1 MNVLKAVNTVN
12 TIKNQVDK
20 IKMTTQEDAFR
31 RALLKI
37 TNDSMLSEYFLN
49 SINEK
54 LIDVFLKILKELGK
68 YSKKYVEL
76 VEKLKTVD
84 IIILDNGENQLYFEM
99 LNNEN
104 VCLME
109 GGSIETQIQKLNNNV
124 NVNDFLNDLM
134 IINTP
139 IVSEKFEKILKIV
152 GKYQLLKKSLEKTID
167 KITSKLEKEDEEDIR
182 KHFDSLEKQIQTA
195 REQID
200 EIIDEYELR
209 KIETNHYVENTV
221 PLNSFEQ
228 ASANAP
234 NDEFNNISDDF
245 YNLLLKISLRN
256 TNIFSRKLDPKL
268 LKIPNLILSKLNN
281 LVNHKKVIETYN
293 GETKKEEKVKC
304 MKDEKDEMDLDKMKQ
319 NILKKY
325 ENSNFEKQIIETIV
339 KIVENIQNQQIDPY
353 LFKKIVENSFKK
365 IVKQIEKIINI
376 CSETQKTNEKNKIN
390 ENKTNEKNESIQA
403 CIDDANLL
411 KKEIKEYISAKKV
424 VVVPSV
430 PLVPLAV
437 PSVPSVPL
445 AVPLATGLSATNLL
459 PNATNLSGILNKQGL
474 ENQLKDTVGSQMQD
488 AAKQLGSLQENAGS
502 QMQGLENQLK
512 GTVGTQLQGLE
523 NQLKGTVGTQLQGL
537 ENQLK
542 GTVGSQMQGLENQL
556 KGTVGT
562 QMQGLE
568 NQLKGTVGTQMQDA
582 AKQLGSLQE
591 NAVSQLQGLDNQ
603 FKDASKMGEQLGSQ
617 FKDASK
623 MGEQLGSQF
632 KDASKMGEQLGSQ
645 FKDAS
650 KMGEQLG
657 SQFKDASKMGEQLGS
672 QFKDASKMGESLGSL
687 FKKGGKRKKVTRK
700 SSSRAF
706 RKTRRRRQIY
716 R

>member
-12 TIKNQVDK
+12 TIKNQIDK

-37 TNDSMLSEYFLN
+37 TNDSMLSQYFLN
-49 SINEK
+49 SINEN

-76 VEKLKTVD
+76 VKTID
-84 IIILDNGENQLYFEM
+84 IIILDNEENQLYFEM

-139 IVSEKFEKILKIV
+139 IISEKFEKILKIV

-167 KITSKLEKEDEEDIR
+167 KITTKLEKEDDEDIR
-182 KHFDSLEKQIQTA
+182 KHFDNLEKQIQIA

-200 EIIDEYELR
+200 EIIDDYGLK
-209 KIETNHYVENTV
+209 KIKTNHYVENTV

-228 ASANAP
+228 ASASAP

-245 YNLLLKISLRN
+245 YNLLLKITLRN
-256 TNIFSRKLDPKL
+256 KNIFSRKLDQKL
-268 LKIPNLILSKLNN
+268 LKIPNLILSKLND
-281 LVNHKKVIETYN
+281 LVNYKKVIESYN

-304 MKDEKDEMDLDKMKQ
+304 MKDEDDEMDLDKMKQ

-376 CSETQKTNEKNKIN
+376 CNEAQKTNEKDKTN

-411 KKEIKEYISAKKV
+411 KKEIKEYLSVKKV

-430 PLVPLAV
+430 P
-437 PSVPSVPL
+437 SVPL
-445 AVPLATGLSATNLL
+445 TTGLLAKDLSAKDLSAKDLLAKDLIPNVTNQLGSL
-459 PNATNLSGILNKQGL
+459 QQGL
-474 ENQLKDTVGSQMQD
+474 ENQLKGNLGP
-488 AAKQLGSLQENAGS
+488 QLQGLENQLKGNLGS

-512 GTVGTQLQGLE
+512 GNL
-523 NQLKGTVGTQLQGL
+523 
-537 ENQLK
+537 
-542 GTVGSQMQGLENQL
+542 GSQMQGLENQ
-556 KGTVGT
+556 
-562 QMQGLE
+562 
-568 NQLKGTVGTQMQDA
+568 
-582 AKQLGSLQE
+582 
-591 NAVSQLQGLDNQ
+591 
-603 FKDASKMGEQLGSQ
+603 FKDASKI
-617 FKDASK
+617 
-623 MGEQLGSQF
+623 
-632 KDASKMGEQLGSQ
+632 
-645 FKDAS
+645 
-650 KMGEQLG
+650 
-657 SQFKDASKMGEQLGS
+657 
-672 QFKDASKMGESLGSL
+672 GESLGSL

-700 SSSRAF
+700 SSARAF

>member
-1 MNVLKAVNTVN
+1 MNVLKTVNTVN
-12 TIKNQVDK
+12 TIKNQIDK

-37 TNDSMLSEYFLN
+37 TNDSMLNQYFAN
-49 SINEK
+49 SINHA

-76 VEKLKTVD
+76 VEKLKTID
-84 IIILDNGENQLYFEM
+84 IIILDNEENQLYFEM
-99 LNNEN
+99 MNHEN

-139 IVSEKFEKILKIV
+139 IISEKFEKILKIV
-152 GKYQLLKKSLEKTID
+152 GKYQLLKKSLEKTIE
-167 KITSKLEKEDEEDIR
+167 KITSKLEKEDDEDIR
-182 KHFDSLEKQIQTA
+182 KHFDSLEKQIQIA
-195 REQID
+195 REQMD

-228 ASANAP
+228 ASASAP

-256 TNIFSRKLDPKL
+256 KNIFSRMLDPKL
-268 LKIPNLILSKLNN
+268 LKIPNLILSKLNV
-281 LVNHKKVIETYN
+281 LVNHKKIIESYN

-304 MKDEKDEMDLDKMKQ
+304 IKEEKDEMDLDKMKQ

-325 ENSNFEKQIIETIV
+325 ENSNFEKQIIETII
-339 KIVENIQNQQIDPY
+339 KIVETIQNQQIDPY
-353 LFKKIVENSFKK
+353 LFKKIVENLFKK

-376 CSETQKTNEKNKIN
+376 CNEVQKTNEKNKIN

-411 KKEIKEYISAKKV
+411 KKEIKDYLSAKKV

-430 PLVPLAV
+430 PLVVPLAVPLAV
-437 PSVPSVPL
+437 PSVPL
-445 AVPLATGLSATNLL
+445 TTGLSATNLL

-474 ENQLKDTVGSQMQD
+474 ENQLKGMVGSQLQGLEN
-488 AAKQLGSLQENAGS
+488 QLGSLQENAGS
-502 QMQGLENQLK
+502 Q
-512 GTVGTQLQGLE
+512 LQGLE
-523 NQLKGTVGTQLQGL
+523 
-537 ENQLK
+537 
-542 GTVGSQMQGLENQL
+542 
-556 KGTVGT
+556 
-562 QMQGLE
+562 
-568 NQLKGTVGTQMQDA
+568 
-582 AKQLGSLQE
+582 
-591 NAVSQLQGLDNQ
+591 NQ
-603 FKDASKMGEQLGSQ
+603 FKDASKIGEQLGSQ

-623 MGEQLGSQF
+623 I
-632 KDASKMGEQLGSQ
+632 
-645 FKDAS
+645 
-650 KMGEQLG
+650 
-657 SQFKDASKMGEQLGS
+657 
-672 QFKDASKMGESLGSL
+672 GESLGSL

-700 SSSRAF
+700 SSARAF

>member
-1 MNVLKAVNTVN
+1 MNVLKAVNTIN
-12 TIKNQVDK
+12 TVKNQIDK
-20 IKMTTQEDAFR
+20 IKITTQEDAFR

-37 TNDSMLSEYFLN
+37 TNNSMLSQYFAN

-76 VEKLKTVD
+76 VEKLKTID
-84 IIILDNGENQLYFEM
+84 IIILDNEENQLYSEM

-104 VCLME
+104 VCS

-139 IVSEKFEKILKIV
+139 IISEKFENILNIV

-167 KITSKLEKEDEEDIR
+167 KITIKLEKEDDEDIR

-195 REQID
+195 REQIN
-200 EIIDEYELR
+200 EIIDEYELK
-209 KIETNHYVENTV
+209 KIKTNEVVETEV

-256 TNIFSRKLDPKL
+256 KNIFSRKLDPKL
-268 LKIPNLILSKLNN
+268 LKIPNLILSKLNV
-281 LVNHKKVIETYN
+281 LVNYKKVIESYN
-293 GETKKEEKVKC
+293 GDTKKEEKVKC
-304 MKDEKDEMDLDKMKQ
+304 MKDERDEMDLDKMKQ

-376 CSETQKTNEKNKIN
+376 CIETQKTNEKNKIN

-430 PLVPLAV
+430 PLAVPSVPLAV
-437 PSVPSVPL
+437 PSVPL
-445 AVPLATGLSATNLL
+445 TTGLSATNLL

-474 ENQLKDTVGSQMQD
+474 ENQLKGTVGSQMQD

-502 QMQGLENQLK
+502 Q
-512 GTVGTQLQGLE
+512 LQGLE
-523 NQLKGTVGTQLQGL
+523 N
-537 ENQLK
+537 
-542 GTVGSQMQGLENQL
+542 
-556 KGTVGT
+556 
-562 QMQGLE
+562 
-568 NQLKGTVGTQMQDA
+568 
-582 AKQLGSLQE
+582 
-591 NAVSQLQGLDNQ
+591 
-603 FKDASKMGEQLGSQ
+603 
-617 FKDASK
+617 
-623 MGEQLGSQF
+623 
-632 KDASKMGEQLGSQ
+632 
-645 FKDAS
+645 
-650 KMGEQLG
+650 
-657 SQFKDASKMGEQLGS
+657 
-672 QFKDASKMGESLGSL
+672 QFKDASKMGESLGSQFKDASKMGDSLGSL
-687 FKKGGKRKKVTRK
+687 FKKAGKRKKVTRK

>member
-1 MNVLKAVNTVN
+1 MNVLKTVNTVN
-12 TIKNQVDK
+12 TIKNQIDK

-37 TNDSMLSEYFLN
+37 TNDSMLNQYFAN
-49 SINEK
+49 SINHA

-76 VEKLKTVD
+76 VEKLKTID
-84 IIILDNGENQLYFEM
+84 IIILDNEENQLYFEM
-99 LNNEN
+99 MNHEN

-139 IVSEKFEKILKIV
+139 IISEKFEKILKIV
-152 GKYQLLKKSLEKTID
+152 GKYQLLKKSLEKTIE
-167 KITSKLEKEDEEDIR
+167 KITSKLEKEDDEDIR
-182 KHFDSLEKQIQTA
+182 KHFDSLEKQIQIA
-195 REQID
+195 REQMD

-228 ASANAP
+228 ASASAP

-256 TNIFSRKLDPKL
+256 KNIFSRMLDPKL
-268 LKIPNLILSKLNN
+268 LKIPNLILSKLNV
-281 LVNHKKVIETYN
+281 LVNHKKIIESYN

-304 MKDEKDEMDLDKMKQ
+304 IKEEKDEMDLDKMKQ

-325 ENSNFEKQIIETIV
+325 ENSNFEKQIIETII
-339 KIVENIQNQQIDPY
+339 KIVETIQDQEIDPY
-353 LFKKIVENSFKK
+353 LFKKIVENLFKK

-390 ENKTNEKNESIQA
+390 EKERNEKNESIQA

-411 KKEIKEYISAKKV
+411 KKEIKDYLSAKKV

-430 PLVPLAV
+430 PLAVPSVPLAV
-437 PSVPSVPL
+437 PSVPLAVPSVPL
-445 AVPLATGLSATNLL
+445 AVPLTTGLSATNLL

-474 ENQLKDTVGSQMQD
+474 ENQLKGTVGSQLQGLEN
-488 AAKQLGSLQENAGS
+488 QLGSLQENAGS
-502 QMQGLENQLK
+502 QMQGLENQL
-512 GTVGTQLQGLE
+512 
-523 NQLKGTVGTQLQGL
+523 
-537 ENQLK
+537 
-542 GTVGSQMQGLENQL
+542 
-556 KGTVGT
+556 
-562 QMQGLE
+562 
-568 NQLKGTVGTQMQDA
+568 
-582 AKQLGSLQE
+582 GSLQE
-591 NAVSQLQGLDNQ
+591 NAGSQLQGLENQ

-623 MGEQLGSQF
+623 I
-632 KDASKMGEQLGSQ
+632 
-645 FKDAS
+645 
-650 KMGEQLG
+650 
-657 SQFKDASKMGEQLGS
+657 
-672 QFKDASKMGESLGSL
+672 GESLGSL

-700 SSSRAF
+700 SSARAF

>member
-1 MNVLKAVNTVN
+1 MNVLKAVNTAN

-37 TNDSMLSEYFLN
+37 TNNSMLSQYFAN

-76 VEKLKTVD
+76 VEKLKTID
-84 IIILDNGENQLYFEM
+84 IIILDNEENQLYFEM

-167 KITSKLEKEDEEDIR
+167 KITIKLEKEDDEDIR

-200 EIIDEYELR
+200 EIIDENELR

-256 TNIFSRKLDPKL
+256 KNIFSRKLDPKL
-268 LKIPNLILSKLNN
+268 LKIPNSILSKLNV
-281 LVNHKKVIETYN
+281 LVNYKKVIESYN
-293 GETKKEEKVKC
+293 GDTKKEEKVKC
-304 MKDEKDEMDLDKMKQ
+304 MKDERDEMDLDKMKQ
-319 NILKKY
+319 NIMKKY

-376 CSETQKTNEKNKIN
+376 CNEKQKTNEKNKIN

-430 PLVPLAV
+430 PLAVPSVPLAV
-437 PSVPSVPL
+437 PSVPLAVPSVPL
-445 AVPLATGLSATNLL
+445 TTGLSATNLL

-474 ENQLKDTVGSQMQD
+474 ENQLKGTVGSQMQD
-488 AAKQLGSLQENAGS
+488 AAKQLGSLQENAG
-502 QMQGLENQLK
+502 
-512 GTVGTQLQGLE
+512 T
-523 NQLKGTVGTQLQGL
+523 
-537 ENQLK
+537 
-542 GTVGSQMQGLENQL
+542 QMQGLENQL

-591 NAVSQLQGLDNQ
+591 NAGSQLQGLENQ
-603 FKDASKMGEQLGSQ
+603 FKDASKMGES
-617 FKDASK
+617 
-623 MGEQLGSQF
+623 
-632 KDASKMGEQLGSQ
+632 
-645 FKDAS
+645 
-650 KMGEQLG
+650 
-657 SQFKDASKMGEQLGS
+657 LGS

-687 FKKGGKRKKVTRK
+687 FKGGKRKKVTRK

>member
-12 TIKNQVDK
+12 TVKNQIDK

-37 TNDSMLSEYFLN
+37 TNNSMLSEYFLN

-76 VEKLKTVD
+76 IEKLKTID
-84 IIILDNGENQLYFEM
+84 IIILDNDENQLYFEM

-134 IINTP
+134 IVNTP
-139 IVSEKFEKILKIV
+139 IISEKFENILKIV

-167 KITSKLEKEDEEDIR
+167 KITTKLEKEDEEDIR

-200 EIIDEYELR
+200 EIIDEYELK
-209 KIETNHYVENTV
+209 KIETDNYVDSTV

-228 ASANAP
+228 ASASAP

-256 TNIFSRKLDPKL
+256 KNIFSRKLDQKL
-268 LKIPNLILSKLNN
+268 LKIPNLILSKLND
-281 LVNHKKVIETYN
+281 LVNYKKVIESYN

-304 MKDEKDEMDLDKMKQ
+304 MKDEADKMDLDKMKLDKMKQ

-376 CSETQKTNEKNKIN
+376 CIETQKTNEKNKTN
-390 ENKTNEKNESIQA
+390 ENETNEKNESIQA

-411 KKEIKEYISAKKV
+411 KKEIKEYLLVKKV

-430 PLVPLAV
+430 PSVVPLTIQSAKD
-437 PSVPSVPL
+437 
-445 AVPLATGLSATNLL
+445 LSAKDLSAKDLIPNVTN
-459 PNATNLSGILNKQGL
+459 
-474 ENQLKDTVGSQMQD
+474 
-488 AAKQLGSLQENAGS
+488 QLGSLQENV
-502 QMQGLENQLK
+502 ENQFK
-512 GTVGTQLQGLE
+512 G
-523 NQLKGTVGTQLQGL
+523 K
-537 ENQLK
+537 
-542 GTVGSQMQGLENQL
+542 VGSQMQGLENQL
-556 KGTVGT
+556 KGNLGS

-568 NQLKGTVGTQMQDA
+568 NQFKDKVGSQMQ
-582 AKQLGSLQE
+582 
-591 NAVSQLQGLDNQ
+591 GLENQ
-603 FKDASKMGEQLGSQ
+603 FKDVSEIGKSNLQGIENQFKGNIGSQMQGLENQLGSQ

-632 KDASKMGEQLGSQ
+632 KDASKMGES
-645 FKDAS
+645 
-650 KMGEQLG
+650 
-657 SQFKDASKMGEQLGS
+657 LGS

-700 SSSRAF
+700 SSSQAF

>member
-12 TIKNQVDK
+12 TIKNQIDK

-37 TNDSMLSEYFLN
+37 TNDSMLSQYFLN
-49 SINEK
+49 SINEN

-76 VEKLKTVD
+76 VKTID
-84 IIILDNGENQLYFEM
+84 IIILDNEENQLYFEM

-139 IVSEKFEKILKIV
+139 IISEKFEKILKIV

-167 KITSKLEKEDEEDIR
+167 KITTKLEKEDDEDIR
-182 KHFDSLEKQIQTA
+182 KHFDNLEKQIQIA

-200 EIIDEYELR
+200 EIIDDYGLK
-209 KIETNHYVENTV
+209 KIKTNHYVENTV

-228 ASANAP
+228 ASASAP

-245 YNLLLKISLRN
+245 YNLLLKITLRN
-256 TNIFSRKLDPKL
+256 KNIFSRKLDQKL
-268 LKIPNLILSKLNN
+268 LKIPNLILSKLND
-281 LVNHKKVIETYN
+281 LVNYKKVIESYN

-304 MKDEKDEMDLDKMKQ
+304 MKDEDDEMDLDKMKQ

-376 CSETQKTNEKNKIN
+376 CNEAQKTNEKDKTN

-411 KKEIKEYISAKKV
+411 KKEIKDYLSAKKV

-430 PLVPLAV
+430 P
-437 PSVPSVPL
+437 SVPL
-445 AVPLATGLSATNLL
+445 TTGLLAKDLSAKDLLAKDLSAKDLIPNVTNQLGSL
-459 PNATNLSGILNKQGL
+459 QQGL
-474 ENQLKDTVGSQMQD
+474 ENQLKGNLGPQLQGLENQLKGNLGSQMQGL
-488 AAKQLGSLQENAGS
+488 ANQLKGNLGS

-512 GTVGTQLQGLE
+512 GNL
-523 NQLKGTVGTQLQGL
+523 
-537 ENQLK
+537 
-542 GTVGSQMQGLENQL
+542 GSQMQGLENQF
-556 KGTVGT
+556 K
-562 QMQGLE
+562 
-568 NQLKGTVGTQMQDA
+568 DA
-582 AKQLGSLQE
+582 SKIGESLGS
-591 NAVSQLQGLDNQ
+591 Q
-603 FKDASKMGEQLGSQ
+603 FKDASKIGESLGSQFKDASKIGEQLGSQ

-623 MGEQLGSQF
+623 I
-632 KDASKMGEQLGSQ
+632 
-645 FKDAS
+645 
-650 KMGEQLG
+650 
-657 SQFKDASKMGEQLGS
+657 
-672 QFKDASKMGESLGSL
+672 GESLGSL

-700 SSSRAF
+700 SSARAF

>member
-1 MNVLKAVNTVN
+1 MNVLKAVNTIN
-12 TIKNQVDK
+12 TVKNQIDK

-37 TNDSMLSEYFLN
+37 TNNSMLSQYFAN

-76 VEKLKTVD
+76 VEKLKTID
-84 IIILDNGENQLYFEM
+84 IIILDNEENQLYSEM

-104 VCLME
+104 VCS

-139 IVSEKFEKILKIV
+139 IISEKFENILNIV

-167 KITSKLEKEDEEDIR
+167 KITIKLEKEDDEDIR

-195 REQID
+195 REQIN
-200 EIIDEYELR
+200 EIIDEYELK
-209 KIETNHYVENTV
+209 KIKTNEVVETEV

-256 TNIFSRKLDPKL
+256 KNIFSRKLDPKL
-268 LKIPNLILSKLNN
+268 LKIPNLILSKLNV
-281 LVNHKKVIETYN
+281 LVNYKKVIESYN
-293 GETKKEEKVKC
+293 GDTKKEEKVKC
-304 MKDEKDEMDLDKMKQ
+304 MKDERDEMDLDKMKQ

-376 CSETQKTNEKNKIN
+376 CIETQKTNEKNKIN

-430 PLVPLAV
+430 HLAVPSVPLAV
-437 PSVPSVPL
+437 PSVPLAVPSVPL
-445 AVPLATGLSATNLL
+445 TTGLSATNLL

-474 ENQLKDTVGSQMQD
+474 ENQLKGTVGSQMQD

-502 QMQGLENQLK
+502 Q
-512 GTVGTQLQGLE
+512 LQGLE
-523 NQLKGTVGTQLQGL
+523 N
-537 ENQLK
+537 
-542 GTVGSQMQGLENQL
+542 
-556 KGTVGT
+556 
-562 QMQGLE
+562 
-568 NQLKGTVGTQMQDA
+568 
-582 AKQLGSLQE
+582 
-591 NAVSQLQGLDNQ
+591 
-603 FKDASKMGEQLGSQ
+603 
-617 FKDASK
+617 
-623 MGEQLGSQF
+623 
-632 KDASKMGEQLGSQ
+632 
-645 FKDAS
+645 
-650 KMGEQLG
+650 
-657 SQFKDASKMGEQLGS
+657 
-672 QFKDASKMGESLGSL
+672 QFKDASKMGESLGSQFKDASKMGDSLGSL
-687 FKKGGKRKKVTRK
+687 FKKAGKRKKVTRK

>member
-109 GGSIETQIQKLNNNV
+109 GGSIETQIQKLNNNI

-139 IVSEKFEKILKIV
+139 IISEKFEKILKIV

-200 EIIDEYELR
+200 EIIDENELR

-268 LKIPNLILSKLNN
+268 LKIPNLILSKLND
-281 LVNHKKVIETYN
+281 LVNHKKVIESYN

-304 MKDEKDEMDLDKMKQ
+304 MKDEKEEMDLDKMKQ

-365 IVKQIEKIINI
+365 IIKQIEKIINI
-376 CSETQKTNEKNKIN
+376 CSETQKTNEKNK
-390 ENKTNEKNESIQA
+390 TN
-403 CIDDANLL
+403 
-411 KKEIKEYISAKKV
+411 
-424 VVVPSV
+424 
-430 PLVPLAV
+430 
-437 PSVPSVPL
+437 
-445 AVPLATGLSATNLL
+445 
-459 PNATNLSGILNKQGL
+459 
-474 ENQLKDTVGSQMQD
+474 
-488 AAKQLGSLQENAGS
+488 
-502 QMQGLENQLK
+502 
-512 GTVGTQLQGLE
+512 
-523 NQLKGTVGTQLQGL
+523 
-537 ENQLK
+537 
-542 GTVGSQMQGLENQL
+542 
-556 KGTVGT
+556 
-562 QMQGLE
+562 
-568 NQLKGTVGTQMQDA
+568 
-582 AKQLGSLQE
+582 
-591 NAVSQLQGLDNQ
+591 
-603 FKDASKMGEQLGSQ
+603 
-617 FKDASK
+617 
-623 MGEQLGSQF
+623 
-632 KDASKMGEQLGSQ
+632 
-645 FKDAS
+645 
-650 KMGEQLG
+650 
-657 SQFKDASKMGEQLGS
+657 
-672 QFKDASKMGESLGSL
+672 
-687 FKKGGKRKKVTRK
+687 
-700 SSSRAF
+700 
-706 RKTRRRRQIY
+706 
-716 R
+716 